1 MKGGKIVFWSL
12 TFTKRKKW
20 NLFVND
26 KIGRKKYVRM
36 SAKIN
41 KIKRVSQ
48 REI

>member
-1 MKGGKIVFWSL
+1 MEFICWVH
-12 TFTKRKKW
+12 
-20 NLFVND
+20 D